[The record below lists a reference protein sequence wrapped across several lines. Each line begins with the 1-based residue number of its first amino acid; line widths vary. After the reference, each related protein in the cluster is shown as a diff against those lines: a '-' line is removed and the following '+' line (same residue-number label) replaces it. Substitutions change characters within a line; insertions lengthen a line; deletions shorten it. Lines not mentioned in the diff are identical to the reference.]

1 MMETVKLVIL
11 TLPASLNSH
20 CANKSEKHITKD
32 TANIIKTAR

>member
-11 TLPASLNSH
+11 TLPASLNFY
-20 CANKSEKHITKD
+20 CENKSEKHITED